1 MKTYRFLGILVAAV
15 ILPLA
20 GCDNVEDEVPD
31 AGNDQK
37 VVVKFTGG
45 WGDGSARTVWN
56 KNNDGFTV
64 TWKGKDK
71 NSSDYD
77 KVGIYAYEPGQT
89 SGNKMKACYFP
100 TTSGTS
106 APLDRVSEDKN
117 ELESGQE
124 YDFYSYFP
132 YYENTELTQGQKTI
146 YSSFE
151 TQHQSEPDN
160 SDHLPALDL
169 MFAECKG
176 VTMQD
181 DNLTSVNFT
190 YRHLL
195 TCLQFQIKNEGSESV
210 KINKLLLIHKNVG
223 GIIPNTFQVNRGEV
237 KASDYTQLSLVIDT
251 PEDLTSGM
259 TQNFW
264 VMIYPVS
271 PVTEDFK
278 IDLSIYKEGMTKS
291 AYATKE
297 LQRSAALD
305 PGANYVIKLK
315 LSNNGII
322 DMITE

>member
-56 KNNDGFTV
+56 KNDNGFTV
-64 TWKGKDK
+64 TWKGKDE

-77 KVGIYAYEPGQT
+77 KVGIYAYEPSQT

-106 APLDRVSEDKN
+106 ASLDRESEDKN

-132 YYENTELTQGQKTI
+132 YDKDISTTGKKDI
-146 YSSFE
+146 YSSFK
-151 TQHQSEPDN
+151 TQHQSKPDN

-181 DNLTSVNFT
+181 NNLTSVNFT

-195 TCLQFQIKNEGSESV
+195 TCLQFQIKNEGGESV
-210 KINKLLLIHKNVG
+210 KINKLLLSCEGG

-237 KASDYTQLSLVIDT
+237 EASDRTQLSLVIDN
-251 PEDLTSGM
+251 PEDLTSSM

-264 VMIYPVS
+264 VMIYPAS

-278 IDLSIYKEGMTKS
+278 IDLSIYKEGMTES

-315 LSNNGII
+315 LSNNRII
-322 DMITE
+322 EYDN

>member
-56 KNNDGFTV
+56 KNDNGFTV
-64 TWKGKDK
+64 TWKGK
-71 NSSDYD
+71 NNNPSGYD

-89 SGNKMKACYFP
+89 SGNKMKACYYP

-106 APLDRVSEDKN
+106 ASLDR
-117 ELESGQE
+117 ESVANNQLKVGNT

-132 YYENTELTQGQKTI
+132 YYEDITSTGQK
-146 YSSFE
+146 SFGDFFKL
-151 TQHQSEPDN
+151 QKQSKPDN
-160 SDHLPALDL
+160 SDHLPVYDL
-169 MFAECKG
+169 MFAECTG

-181 DNLTSVNFT
+181 ASLTSVNFT
-190 YRHLL
+190 YQHLL
-195 TCLQFQIKNEGSESV
+195 TCLQFQIRNDRDKSV
-210 KINKLLLIHKNVG
+210 KIKQLLLKREGG

-237 KASDYTQLSLVIDT
+237 EAFGKEATQLSLKIDT
-251 PEDLTSGM
+251 PEELAPNN
-259 TQNFW
+259 TQKFW

-271 PVTEDFK
+271 PVAEDFK
-278 IDLSIYKEGMTKS
+278 IGLSVYIDGYES
-291 AYATKE
+291 SYANMDMDFPSTVK
-297 LQRSAALD
+297 A
-305 PGANYVIKLK
+305 GVNYVIKLK
-315 LSNNGII
+315 LGNKKIEYDNQ
-322 DMITE
+322 

>member
-45 WGDGSARTVWN
+45 WGDGSARTLWN
-56 KNNDGFTV
+56 ENDNGFTV
-64 TWKGKDK
+64 TWKGKDE

-77 KVGIYAYEPGQT
+77 KVGIYAYEPGET
-89 SGNKMKACYFP
+89 SGNKMKACYYP

-106 APLDRVSEDKN
+106 ASLDCESVEKN
-117 ELESGQE
+117 ELKLGET

-132 YYENTELTQGQKTI
+132 YDKDIPATGKKNI
-146 YSSFE
+146 YSSFK
-151 TQHQSEPDN
+151 TQLQSIPNN

-169 MFAECKG
+169 MFAKCEG

-195 TCLQFQIKNEGSESV
+195 TCLQFQIKNEGSKSV
-210 KINKLLLIHKNVG
+210 KINQLLLKREGG

-237 KASDYTQLSLVIDT
+237 EASTDTQLFLNIDT
-251 PEDLTSGM
+251 PEELAPNN

-264 VMIYPVS
+264 VMIYPAEANSEV
-271 PVTEDFK
+271 F
-278 IDLSIYKEGMTKS
+278 LSVYDEGTTGGS
-291 AYATKE
+291 YASKYMNFPSTV
-297 LQRSAALD
+297 AA
-305 PGANYVIKLK
+305 GVNYVIKLK

-322 DMITE
+322 GYDNQ